1 MNKALLNKLLDYVE
15 TRLKLN
21 NKQEQIEDDKG
32 FYKTN
37 NYIDNVIYE
46 TKELI
51 YDIFEGKIPERI
63 EMLLKCFSKVLESK
77 KFYKDRHGKN
87 CVFAVLFVA
96 VWMLLEEVPG
106 RPTV

>member
-46 TKELI
+46 TNELI

-63 EMLLKCFSKVLESK
+63 EI
-77 KFYKDRHGKN
+77 
-87 CVFAVLFVA
+87 
-96 VWMLLEEVPG
+96 G
-106 RPTV
+106 RTSV

>member
-1 MNKALLNKLLDYVE
+1 MRSTAE
-15 TRLKLN
+15 
-21 NKQEQIEDDKG
+21 
-32 FYKTN
+32 
-37 NYIDNVIYE
+37 
-46 TKELI
+46 
-51 YDIFEGKIPERI
+51 DIFRFEQYSS
-63 EMLLKCFSKVLESK
+63 FSVKAIDDVLESVEITYSDSGTVLESK

>member
-1 MNKALLNKLLDYVE
+1 MNTALLNKLLDYVE

-46 TKELI
+46 TNELI

-63 EMLLKCFSKVLESK
+63 EI
-77 KFYKDRHGKN
+77 
-87 CVFAVLFVA
+87 
-96 VWMLLEEVPG
+96 G
-106 RPTV
+106 RPSV